1 MNVISVFVVNKTIT
15 VNDEFNALAI
25 AYARAA
31 KMDNPMEG
39 AIQKRGNT
47 ESRLNTLHG
56 ETAT

>member
-1 MNVISVFVVNKTIT
+1 MNVIGAFVVNKTIS

-39 AIQKRGNT
+39 AIQ
-47 ESRLNTLHG
+47 
-56 ETAT
+56 